1 MVLWAPSIIMV
12 KMDLLNYTAS
22 LSATSNRDI
31 RFRAK
36 MTKHEFVLHKYK
48 MNVRLEWFQLD
59 LPNLDIL

>member
-48 MNVRLEWFQLD
+48 MNVRLE
-59 LPNLDIL
+59 